1 MAQLK
6 RKYSD
11 DEKAGTLAALDANRG
26 NALQTSKQ
34 LGIPRTT
41 IKRWV
46 AEGVNPDVTVLR
58 HEKRRELSAKLEDI
72 AHALSGN
79 ILIHAGSP
87 DAARGS
93 LKEMAVALG
102 IVIDKMQVLR
112 GMPSA
117 PPQPVEPDVEAV
129 SREFQEK
136 ARARGYE
143 ITLEEARSYIEP
155 RLLSKKFQ

>member
-1 MAQLK
+1 MAKLK

-11 DEKAGTLAALDANRG
+11 DERADTLAALDANRG

-46 AEGVNPDVTVLR
+46 AEGVNADVTVLR
-58 HEKRRELSAKLEDI
+58 HEKRRELSEKLEDI

>member
-1 MAQLK
+1 MAKLK
-6 RKYSD
+6 RRYSD
-11 DEKAGTLAALDANRG
+11 DERAGTLAALDANRG

-58 HEKRRELSAKLEDI
+58 HEKRRELSEKLEDI
-72 AHALSGN
+72 AHALSDN
-79 ILIHAGSP
+79 ILKRAQTTDEEIP
-87 DAARGS
+87 
-93 LKEMAVALG
+93 LKDFATSLG

-136 ARARGYE
+136 ARARGYD

-155 RLLSKKFQ
+155 RLLSRKFQ

>member
-1 MAQLK
+1 MILSFSFAAIGSTSMAQLK

-58 HEKRRELSAKLEDI
+58 HEKRRELSEKLEDI
-72 AHALSGN
+72 AHTLSDN
-79 ILIHAGSP
+79 ILMR
-87 DAARGS
+87 AAVQDVEIP
-93 LKEMAVALG
+93 LKDFATSLG

-112 GMPSA
+112 GMSNQIP
-117 PPQPVEPDVEAV
+117 
-129 SREFQEK
+129 
-136 ARARGYE
+136 
-143 ITLEEARSYIEP
+143 
-155 RLLSKKFQ
+155 

>member
-1 MAQLK
+1 MARDRRQ
-6 RKYSD
+6 YSD
-11 DEKAGTLAALDANRG
+11 NDKALALATLDAQGGDVSKAARVLQIPGSTLADWSKHRG
-26 NALQTSKQ
+26 INKD
-34 LGIPRTT
+34 IPMLR
-41 IKRWV
+41 
-46 AEGVNPDVTVLR
+46 DV
-58 HEKRRELSAKLEDI
+58 KKRELGAKLEDI

-117 PPQPVEPDVEAV
+117 PPQTVEPDVEAV

-143 ITLEEARSYIEP
+143 ITLGLNS
-155 RLLSKKFQ
+155 